1 MAESLTPLV
10 QTIHDSLMVLAPGGW
25 TQLELRFASTPDGLR
40 LSELNARGDG
50 AKTPRPKPDLHI
62 DPKLEAVRLSEG
74 VSELQQ
80 LLAQQKKATWTP
92 GAITVTRTPD
102 FADYKLLEADGRT
115 AWFTRLQ
122 KEHLDSLLMTD
133 ALFEMMEGTQRAFHD
148 LQARLEARLRQTVGF
163 AFEPQLSSLSLQQK
177 DGAPLEVPALVIG
190 QYYPDAFTW
199 TWGWAHEDAN
209 PHTVERVRRICAPD
223 VTQPGLS
230 ALWRSQ
236 FHCDEGFAWTLA
248 GSIVISLGGRGLFR
262 AELPES
268 EGVVFFA
275 LMADP

>member
-1 MAESLTPLV
+1 MAESLTPLI

-25 TQLELRFASTPDGLR
+25 TQLELRFVQSPDGLR

-50 AKTPRPKPDLHI
+50 SKAPRPRPDLHI
-62 DPKLEAVRLSEG
+62 DPKLEAERLSEG

-92 GAITVTRTPD
+92 GTLTVSRTPD
-102 FADYKLLEADGRT
+102 FADYKLLKPDGST

-133 ALFEMMEGTQRAFHD
+133 ALFDMMEGSQRAFHD
-148 LQARLEARLRQTVGF
+148 LQGRLEARLKNTTGF
-163 AFEPQLSSLSLQQK
+163 SFEPQLSSLSLRQK
-177 DGAPLEVPALVIG
+177 EGPPLELPALVIG

-199 TWGWAHEDAN
+199 TWGWAREDAN
-209 PHTVERVRRICAPD
+209 PHTVERVRRVCAPD

-248 GSIVISLGGRGLFR
+248 GSIVVSLGARGLFR
-262 AELPES
+262 AELPQD
-268 EGVVFFA
+268 EGVIFFA

>member
-1 MAESLTPLV
+1 MAESLTPLI
-10 QTIHDSLMVLAPGGW
+10 QTLHDSLMVLAPGGW
-25 TQLELRFASTPDGLR
+25 TQLELKFAQTPEGLR

-50 AKTPRPKPDLHI
+50 SKAPRPRPDLHI
-62 DPKLEAVRLSEG
+62 DPKLEAERLSEG

-80 LLAQQKKATWTP
+80 LLAQQKKATWAP
-92 GAITVTRTPD
+92 GSITVSRTPD
-102 FADYKLLEADGRT
+102 FADYKLLKADGST

-133 ALFEMMEGTQRAFHD
+133 ALFDMMEGTQRAFHD
-148 LQARLEARLRQTVGF
+148 LQGRLEARLRNTTGF
-163 AFEPQLSSLSLQQK
+163 AFEPQLSSLSLRQK
-177 DGAPLEVPALVIG
+177 EGPPLDVPALVIG

-209 PHTVERVRRICAPD
+209 PHTVERVRRVCAPD

-248 GSIVISLGGRGLFR
+248 GSIVVSLGARGLFR
-262 AELPES
+262 AELPEDD
-268 EGVVFFA
+268 GVIFFA